1 MSSKASGL
9 MNRKSSTFK
18 VPSSTCASRILS
30 LEGSVTKRKDPSL
43 RSGQALEP
51 GTLSRG
57 ARASTITIRNLLFIA
72 AIILLVEPATLLA
85 QRKALRVS
93 YPAPA
98 TVYLP
103 LWVANDAGFF
113 RKNGLDVELVHVG
126 SSPIS
131 MAAFL
136 AGEIDI
142 LGGGGSAGPNAYL
155 RGQRDLAFFG
165 AMNNKFVFSIYGH
178 PSITSLSGVR
188 GKRVGV
194 TRFGGTMDFATRHFL
209 RLKGLDPSR
218 DVSMI
223 QVGRAQDILSGLMGG
238 SIDVGTMAFPYDI
251 NAKESG
257 FRELADL
264 TQSGA
269 RYASSSVL
277 GKRQFLIQNKSSMEG
292 FVRSLIE
299 AIHFIRTRREEG
311 IKVLARY
318 TRLSDMKVLGQTYDF
333 HSRVIWPRVPEIQ
346 PEDLKL
352 VLEELA
358 ESNPKAREIEP
369 SEIIY
374 APIVKDVVASGFVER
389 LYGN

>member
-1 MSSKASGL
+1 MNKNNTGFGGGVSGFGSDTKYETRNSKPQ
-9 MNRKSSTFK
+9 KSESTFCQQF
-18 VPSSTCASRILS
+18 V
-30 LEGSVTKRKDPSL
+30 
-43 RSGQALEP
+43 
-51 GTLSRG
+51 RG
-57 ARASTITIRNLLFIA
+57 L
-72 AIILLVEPATLLA
+72 LLVVVFSLVLPEVSPA
-85 QRKALRVS
+85 QRKSLRVS

-113 RKNGLDVELVHVG
+113 RKNGIDAELVHVG

-155 RGQRDLAFFG
+155 RGQRDLVFFA
-165 AMNNKFVFSIYGH
+165 AMNNKFVFSIYSNPAIG
-178 PSITSLSGVR
+178 SLSAMR

-209 RLKGLDPSR
+209 KLGGFDPNR
-218 DVSMI
+218 DVNMV
-223 QVGRAQDILSGLMGG
+223 QVGRAQDILSALAAG
-238 SIDVGTMAFPYDI
+238 SVDVGTMAFPYDI
-251 NAKESG
+251 KAKESG

-264 TQSGA
+264 AQSGA
-269 RYASSSVL
+269 RYASSSFL
-277 GKRQFLIQNKSSMEG
+277 ARRQFLLQNKSRMEG
-292 FVRSLIE
+292 FIRSVIE
-299 AIHFIRTRREEG
+299 ALNFIRTRREEG
-311 IKVLARY
+311 IKILARY
-318 TRLSDMKVLGQTYDF
+318 TRLSDMKRLGQTYDF

-358 ESNPKAREIEP
+358 ESNPKTREIDPAEL
-369 SEIIY
+369 IY
-374 APIVKDVVASGFVER
+374 GAVVKDVVATGFVEK
-389 LYGN
+389 LYGR

>member
-1 MSSKASGL
+1 MSEKIGSLVLGVGSQISDSTRNPKL
-9 MNRKSSTFK
+9 RIQNRKPEMSVLLVLAHRGKTRLF
-18 VPSSTCASRILS
+18 VALS
-30 LEGSVTKRKDPSL
+30 LMW
-43 RSGQALEP
+43 
-51 GTLSRG
+51 
-57 ARASTITIRNLLFIA
+57 LFAQPA
-72 AIILLVEPATLLA
+72 ALLA

-93 YPAPA
+93 YPAPV

-103 LWVANDAGFF
+103 FWVANDAGFF

-155 RGQRDLAFFG
+155 RGQRDLVFFA

-194 TRFGGTMDFATRHFL
+194 TRFGGTMDFATRYFL
-209 RLKGLDPSR
+209 RLQGFDPAR
-218 DVSMI
+218 DMTMI
-223 QVGRAQDILSGLMGG
+223 QVGRVQDILSGLMAG

-251 NAKESG
+251 SAKEGG

-277 GKRQFLIQNKSSMEG
+277 SKRQFLIQNKSSMEG
-292 FVRSLIE
+292 FIRSLIE
-299 AIHFIRTRREEG
+299 ALHFIRTRRDDG
-311 IKVLARY
+311 IRVLARY
-318 TRLSDMKVLGQTYDF
+318 TRLSDTKVLGQTYDF

-358 ESNPKAREIEP
+358 ETNPKAREIDPTEL
-369 SEIIY
+369 IY
-374 APIVKDVVASGFVER
+374 SPIVKDVVASGFVER
-389 LYGN
+389 LYGK

>member
-1 MSSKASGL
+1 LFVAVGL
-9 MNRKSSTFK
+9 MW
-18 VPSSTCASRILS
+18 
-30 LEGSVTKRKDPSL
+30 
-43 RSGQALEP
+43 
-51 GTLSRG
+51 
-57 ARASTITIRNLLFIA
+57 
-72 AIILLVEPATLLA
+72 LLA
-85 QRKALRVS
+85 QPGASEAQRKSLRVS
-93 YPAPA
+93 YPAPV

-103 LWVANDAGFF
+103 LWVASDAGFF

-155 RGQRDLAFFG
+155 RGQRDLVFFA

-178 PSITSLSGVR
+178 PSISALAAVR
-188 GKRVGV
+188 GKRIGV

-209 RLKGLDPSR
+209 RLKGFDPGR
-218 DVSMI
+218 DVTMI
-223 QVGRAQDILSGLMGG
+223 QVGRVQDILSGLMAG

-251 NAKESG
+251 TAKDNG

-269 RYASSSVL
+269 RYASSSIL
-277 GKRQFLIQNKSSMEG
+277 ARRQFLMQNKSSMEG
-292 FVRSLIE
+292 FFRSLVE
-299 AIHFIRTRREEG
+299 AIHMIKTRRDDG
-311 IKVLARY
+311 IKILARY

-333 HSRVIWPRVPEIQ
+333 HNRVIWPRVPEIQ
-346 PEDLKL
+346 PDDLKL

-369 SEIIY
+369 AELIY
-374 APIVKDVVASGFVER
+374 GAIAKDVIASGFVER
-389 LYGN
+389 LYAR